1 VLGVLLLLQSAAPC
15 SAAPL
20 CQVLEAAA
28 AVNARAMLTPG
39 GYTATI
45 ETETSTLARREGR
58 IEGASLIEQSSS
70 EARWSSDGVFQ
81 QHVTGSRS
89 FPNAIPL
96 SKLALLRIGWIAP
109 TLVGERLQVISR
121 TGPGD
126 TEFDETLVGPL
137 APEIVVHPLASDR
150 DKYYRYSG
158 GETINRLVDGISR
171 PVIAIV
177 VTPIVEQR
185 SEETLFEGE
194 MELDPETRALIR
206 LFGRLVVVG
215 RQKRGGLFRMDLQP
229 TVTLVDLINQKLPDG
244 SWVPLA
250 QRFEIQA
257 VSSRVIGHGAA
268 RRVLSRFYG
277 AAPIQRHEGMLA
289 ISASTSGY
297 LLTSATTD
305 SLRRFDGWFSP
316 AGKATDSVSQSDFN
330 RFRPASQQPTG
341 PPTFAI
347 QGFHRG
353 DFVRFNRVEGL
364 FTGLSGVYR
373 LRDRAPGVYLRASGG
388 YAWSEKTGRGAAG
401 LGWNMRRWTLDG
413 GVARTLE
420 VTNEYRNQFDNPTP
434 AALIGRDSWDYVD
447 HRSAGITA
455 TRAIRD
461 ASGSILRFEVARVSD
476 RQVERHLSKSL
487 FGATFRE
494 NRNITPGSYWRTRAL
509 LDWNPDVS
517 PLFALDGLGFQ
528 ASVENGTGDLDYTRV
543 EGRVVVR
550 KSFNRVFF
558 IAKLQGGALLSDN
571 PPPQQLFELGG
582 SVGLPGYEYKEFAG
596 TRSALFRVRLSYP
609 LGLLDVPFRIGSGI
623 TLPSLA
629 PAISLGYQT
638 GFADATSPEA
648 LAAVRALGDRHPE
661 DWKTF
666 VDPGPGPHPASVPI
680 SRPVG
685 SVDIRI
691 GFFGDAL
698 AVGFAR
704 AIQRGRKT
712 RLILAFGRQF

>member
-1 VLGVLLLLQSAAPC
+1 
-15 SAAPL
+15 
-20 CQVLEAAA
+20 
-28 AVNARAMLTPG
+28 MLTPG

-126 TEFDETLVGPL
+126 TGFDETLVGPL

-158 GETINRLVDGISR
+158 GETINRMVDGISR
-171 PVIAIV
+171 PVIAIG

-185 SEETLFEGE
+185 SEETLFDGE
-194 MELDPETRALIR
+194 MELDPETRALVR

-215 RQKRGGLFRMDLQP
+215 RVKRGGLLSIDLQP
-229 TVTLVDLINQKLPDG
+229 TVTLVDLINQKLSDG

-268 RRVLSRFYG
+268 RRVLSRFYA
-277 AAPIQRHEGMLA
+277 AAPIQRREGMLA

-297 LLTSATTD
+297 LLTSATGD
-305 SLRRFDGWFSP
+305 SLRRFDGWFAP
-316 AGKATDSVSQSDFN
+316 AGQATDSVSQSDFN

-341 PPTFAI
+341 PPTFAV

-364 FTGLSGVYR
+364 FTGLSGVVR

-388 YAWSEKTGRGAAG
+388 YAWSEKTGRGSAG
-401 LGWNMRRWTLDG
+401 LGWNLRRWSLDG

-420 VTNEYRNQFDNPTP
+420 VTNEFRNQFDNPTT

-461 ASGSILRFEVARVSD
+461 ASGSILRFEAARVSD
-476 RQVERHLSKSL
+476 RQVQRHLTKSL
-487 FGATFRE
+487 FGSTFRE

-517 PLFALDGLGFQ
+517 PLFALDGIGFQ

-558 IAKLQGGALLSDN
+558 IAKLQGGALLSDT

-609 LGLLDVPFRIGSGI
+609 LAMLDVPFRIGSGI

-629 PAISLGYQT
+629 PAISIGYQT
-638 GFADATSPEA
+638 GFADATTPAA

-661 DWKTF
+661 DGKTF
-666 VDPGPGPHPASVPI
+666 VDPEPPPQPASVPI

-698 AVGFAR
+698 AVGLAR

-712 RLILAFGRQF
+712 RLVLAFGRQF

>member
-1 VLGVLLLLQSAAPC
+1 VLGVLLLLQTAAPC

-20 CQVLEAAA
+20 CQLLEAAA

-171 PVIAIV
+171 PVIAIGV
-177 VTPIVEQR
+177 SPILEQR
-185 SEETLFEGE
+185 SEETLFDGE
-194 MELDPETRALIR
+194 MELDPETRALVR

-215 RQKRGGLFRMDLQP
+215 RQKRGGLFSIDLQP

-268 RRVLSRFYG
+268 RRVLSRFYA

-297 LLTSATTD
+297 LLTSATSD
-305 SLRRFDGWFSP
+305 SLRRFDGWFAP

-401 LGWNMRRWTLDG
+401 IGWDLRRWSLDG

-420 VTNEYRNQFDNPTP
+420 VTNEFRNQFDNPTT

-447 HRSAGITA
+447 HRSAGISA

-461 ASGSILRFEVARVSD
+461 ASGSILRFEAARVSD
-476 RQVERHLSKSL
+476 RQVQRHLTNSL

-517 PLFALDGLGFQ
+517 PLFALDGIGFQ
-528 ASVENGTGDLDYTRV
+528 AQVENGTGDLDYTRV

-550 KSFNRVFF
+550 KSFNRVFV
-558 IAKLQGGALLSDN
+558 IAKLQGGALFSDN

-596 TRSALFRVRLSYP
+596 TRSALFRIRLSYP
-609 LGLLDVPFRIGSGI
+609 IGMLDVPFRIGSGI

-629 PAISLGYQT
+629 PAISIGYQT
-638 GFADATSPEA
+638 GFADATTPAA
-648 LAAVRALGDRHPE
+648 LAAVRALGDRHP
-661 DWKTF
+661 DDGATL

-698 AVGFAR
+698 AVGLAR

-712 RLILAFGRQF
+712 RLVLAFGRQF